1 VATQCG
7 RMAWRPCL
15 RTRSNACYHRR
26 SLCGGSSWATPPER
40 DCRLLA
46 SSRSRLRVEGV
57 RQFVQLRSGVFS
69 WINAFWA
76 VDEEDGNAR
85 GD

>member
-1 VATQCG
+1 MG
-7 RMAWRPCL
+7 YP
-15 RTRSNACYHRR
+15 TR
-26 SLCGGSSWATPPER
+26 ER
-40 DCRLLA
+40 LPITCFVTFPA
-46 SSRSRLRVEGV
+46 SIEGM